1 MRDEG
6 GDRKRREVEKRVGKG
21 EYASFALGGMDAPV
35 DRQPMPGTCPAQN
48 IRRCHLRMSVM
59 QSATGDSTETF
70 LVE

>member
-1 MRDEG
+1 MIDEG

-21 EYASFALGGMDAPV
+21 NMRHLHYGGMDAPV